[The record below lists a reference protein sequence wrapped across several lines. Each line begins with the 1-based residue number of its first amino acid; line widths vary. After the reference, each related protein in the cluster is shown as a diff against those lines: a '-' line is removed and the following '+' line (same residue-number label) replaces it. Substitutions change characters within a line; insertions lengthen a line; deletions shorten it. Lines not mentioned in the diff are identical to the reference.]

1 MKYKVGDKVRVKSL
15 DWYNENKDEHGTVN
29 VPFSFIKEMT
39 QYCGKEFI
47 ITQVLSNGGYLLK
60 NALYTFSD
68 EMLEDA
74 NIVLELPAGYEI
86 DIIDFDKV
94 ILKKSE
100 VITTY
105 DTLKQISGYE
115 ISNKFKSEQEA
126 KSAAAMAKISQL
138 LPYYGGAITDKEWAD
153 TSITKYVLT
162 NYDNTIIY
170 DTAINSRNFLAF
182 HTIEQRSKFMAYQDN
197 IDLVND
203 YLMIYGNNRI

>member
-1 MKYKVGDKVRVKSL
+1 MKYKIGDKVRVKSL
-15 DWYNENKDEHGTVN
+15 KWYNKNKDANGTVH
-29 VPFSFIKEMT
+29 VPFGFIKEMA

-74 NIVLELPAGYEI
+74 NIVLEIPAGYEI

-94 ILKKSE
+94 IFKKSE

-105 DTLKQISGYE
+105 DTLKQISGYK

-138 LPYYGGAITDKEWAD
+138 LPYYGGAITNEEWD
-153 TSITKYVLT
+153 NEDMLKYCICCYQNRIECESAK
-162 NYDNTIIY
+162 NYKH
-170 DTAINSRNFLAF
+170 FLAF
-182 HTIEQRSKFMAYQDN
+182 HTEDQRDKFMSYSENLQ
-197 IDLVND
+197 LVKD
-203 YLMIYGNNRI
+203 YLMLS